1 MGQVRADA
9 QGPEAQQRA
18 AAPVLRERPTSPHLQ
33 VWRWHVTMA
42 CSILTRA
49 TGVALYVGALV
60 LAGWAFAIASGP
72 DAYAR
77 YMALLGSIPGKVMLF
92 GLTVSLFYHLAAGV
106 RHLVWDSG
114 HGFRPRTADMTGMMC
129 IAFGIAAAIAV
140 WVIAASMGAL

>member
-1 MGQVRADA
+1 
-9 QGPEAQQRA
+9 
-18 AAPVLRERPTSPHLQ
+18 
-33 VWRWHVTMA
+33 MA

-72 DAYAR
+72 DAYAE
-77 YMALLGSIPGKVMLF
+77 YMGVLGSIPGKVVLF

-114 HGFRPRTADMTGMMC
+114 HGFRPRTADMTGMMA
-129 IAFGIAAAIAV
+129 IAFGLAAAVAV
-140 WVIAASMGAL
+140 WILAAMMGAL